1 LAVTVPRY
9 ETNMEK
15 MGPSVWAAG
24 STWTLA
30 VRNRR
35 WALAGL
41 GLALI
46 VPGALLAEDRPPK
59 TLGKPLILFDGK
71 SLEGWAKT
79 KFYSGGDVKV
89 EDGSIVLTQSP
100 GMTGITTTRK
110 DLPTTNYEL
119 TYEAMRLSGE
129 DFFAA
134 ATFPVAKSF
143 ITFVN
148 GGWHGTVTGLS
159 SLNGSD
165 ASENE
170 TTTFVKFENKTW
182 YTFRV
187 CVTDASIR
195 CWIDDKKVVSVNIE
209 NVEIRTRIEVRA
221 NQPLGF
227 ATYES
232 GGALRKIA
240 VRPLT
245 AEEIASTNKDEK

>member
-1 LAVTVPRY
+1 
-9 ETNMEK
+9 MENSR
-15 MGPSVWAAG
+15 PSPSGVGTSRLRLWV
-24 STWTLA
+24 SWYWL
-30 VRNRR
+30 
-35 WALAGL
+35 LPGL
-41 GLALI
+41 GLALM
-46 VPGALLAEDRPPK
+46 VPSAARADAPPSG
-59 TLGKPLILFDGK
+59 TAGKPLVLFDGK

-79 KFYSGGDVKV
+79 KFYSSGDVKV
-89 EDGSIVLTQSP
+89 ENGSIVLAQGQ
-100 GMTGITTTRK
+100 GMTGVTTTRK

-119 TYEAMRLSGE
+119 TYEAERLAGE

-134 ATFPVAKSF
+134 ATFPVGKSF

-182 YTFRV
+182 YKFRV
-187 CVTDASIR
+187 WVTDVAIR
-195 CWIDDKKVVSVNIE
+195 CWVDDQKVVSVNHE
-209 NVEIRTRIEVRA
+209 DVEVRTRIEVRP

-240 VRPLT
+240 IRPLT
-245 AEEIASTNKDEK
+245 PDEIAAINKAEKR